1 MTLTA
6 ICAFGGITPVSISN
20 GHLEDTVPLTGSQD
34 QTGITPQ
41 VPFRKKGLTISN
53 SCCRSERAWAAKNCG
68 NVIKISSATKTK

>member
-20 GHLEDTVPLTGSQD
+20 GHLEDTVPLTGSQG

-41 VPFRKKGLTISN
+41 VPFRKKGLTIS
-53 SCCRSERAWAAKNCG
+53 RIVAAAVSEPGVNCG